1 VWVVNDATTGERL
14 SQIFEPLNRR
24 NPVSLRFE
32 PRLADLPK
40 ISGDGLTYTY
50 TLREGLTWSDGE
62 PLTADDVLFTL
73 DVIFDPRIETWAREG
88 MMVDVIGADGSIK
101 REPFK
106 YRKVD
111 ERTVEFTLPQRY
123 APAESIFSFPVAP
136 RHKLEGP
143 YKAGTFNS
151 AWNTTTPVSELASSG
166 PFVITEHVP
175 GQRFV
180 FRRNPRFWGRS
191 KDGTR
196 QPLPYLDRIV
206 FPIVSDL
213 NAQALKFRAGQTD
226 AMDVPAAEYAA
237 VKRGEAGGDYRVYA
251 RGLSWSWLYL
261 GLNQNRE
268 ARLDPRL
275 LALFN
280 DVRFRRAVAHAC
292 DRERLCRDVFAGLAR
307 PVYGPVTPA
316 NTLYHNPRVPR
327 YEYDPSRSRA
337 LLREIGL
344 KDADGD
350 GIVEANGANVR
361 FNLLTSASNPANIA
375 VATILS
381 EDLKKIGLGVR
392 FTAIDFNELLRR
404 TNTPPF
410 EWEAVLLGL
419 GGSPEPNDVSAMWRS
434 SGRFHKWWPQQK
446 RPATPWEAEIDTLF
460 ARGARELDPA
470 RRKQIYDRWQQIA
483 AEQQPLIFLT
493 AAEQVSAVRTRF
505 RNIKPASLAGITWNA
520 EEIFD
525 AAATRRAP

>member
-1 VWVVNDATTGERL
+1 
-14 SQIFEPLNRR
+14 
-24 NPVSLRFE
+24 
-32 PRLADLPK
+32 
-40 ISGDGLTYTY
+40 
-50 TLREGLTWSDGE
+50 
-62 PLTADDVLFTL
+62 
-73 DVIFDPRIETWAREG
+73 
-88 MMVDVIGADGSIK
+88 
-101 REPFK
+101 
-106 YRKVD
+106 VD

-180 FRRNPRFWGRS
+180 FRRNPRFWGRG

-237 VKRGEAGGDYRVYA
+237 VKRGEAGGDYHVYA

-404 TNTPPF
+404 TNAPPF
-410 EWEAVLLGL
+410 EWEGRPARPGREPGAQRRQRDVALERALPQVVAAAEASGDAL
-419 GGSPEPNDVSAMWRS
+419 GGGDRHPVRPRRAGAGPGPAQADLRPVAADRRRAAAADLPDR
-434 SGRFHKWWPQQK
+434 GRAGVGGADALPQHQ
-446 RPATPWEAEIDTLF
+446 A
-460 ARGARELDPA
+460 GVA
-470 RRKQIYDRWQQIA
+470 RRDHLER
-483 AEQQPLIFLT
+483 
-493 AAEQVSAVRTRF
+493 
-505 RNIKPASLAGITWNA
+505 
-520 EEIFD
+520 
-525 AAATRRAP
+525 